1 MSSPAHIRHCI
12 DLLRQSLMCNAD
24 TTFEIKDE
32 IAGGVHGFGVQH
44 RCKDWNHLISLVNGW
59 QAKEA
64 GERSLIESTIKI
76 DGMTQGSNGMQR

>member
-1 MSSPAHIRHCI
+1 MGPMSSPAHIRHCI

-44 RCKDWNHLISLVNGW
+44 RCKDWNHLIRLVNGW
-59 QAKEA
+59 QAND
-64 GERSLIESTIKI
+64 L
-76 DGMTQGSNGMQR
+76 